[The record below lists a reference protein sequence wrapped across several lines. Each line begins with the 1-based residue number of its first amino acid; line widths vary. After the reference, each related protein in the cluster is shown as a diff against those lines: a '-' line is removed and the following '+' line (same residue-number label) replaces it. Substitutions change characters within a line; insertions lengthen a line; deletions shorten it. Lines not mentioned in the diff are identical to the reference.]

1 LDFNTLAQVSRAQ
14 AFQKTSYGIAKTRS
28 IYLQMIAWG
37 INALNHGS
45 SVAVFKDGE
54 YINTVI
60 SDNDNLSPEMY
71 KNFLEYQGTPDRIYW
86 YENPWLKKARQ
97 VRAGQYATALDM
109 SVLPARKLK
118 EWGLR
123 YAPVTYTP
131 HHASHAAAGYY
142 TSPFNH
148 CAIVVLD
155 AIGEFE
161 CATIWQGLHGEMR
174 KVWSRSYPHSLG
186 LFYSAFTQFVGL
198 TPIKDEHLLQKMA
211 EQGDP
216 TRFNDYVR
224 SYFNNGTV
232 LDLNT
237 NFHRGVLH
245 WDHNQLTTLQ
255 EQCDLAAAVQRV
267 FEDQVRMIMLEA
279 RKLVNTD
286 CLVYMGGCAMN
297 SDANKRFVEPAFKYR
312 WSLPNPGDPSSA
324 IGAVAYHTKQRVRK
338 TDWAPVKHIAINV

>member
-1 LDFNTLAQVSRAQ
+1 
-14 AFQKTSYGIAKTRS
+14 
-28 IYLQMIAWG
+28 MIAWG

-54 YINTVI
+54 YI
-60 SDNDNLSPEMY
+60 DNVVSTNDTLSPEMY

-148 CAIVVLD
+148 CAVVVLD

-161 CATIWQGLHGEMR
+161 CATIWQGLHGEMK
-174 KVWSRSYPHSLG
+174 KVWGRSYPHSLG
-186 LFYSAFTQFVGL
+186 LFYSAFTKLIGL
-198 TPIKDEHLLQKMA
+198 TPIRDEHLLQKMA
-211 EQGDP
+211 EQGDKQ
-216 TRFNDYVR
+216 RYFEEVNDYV
-224 SYFNNGTV
+224 SNTV
-232 LDLNT
+232 NLKYNL
-237 NFHRGVLH
+237 HRGVLN
-245 WDHNQLTTLQ
+245 WPRPIETLQ
-255 EQCDLAAAVQRV
+255 DQCDIAAAVQYK
-267 FEDQVRMIMLEA
+267 FEDQIRMVMLEA

-324 IGAVAYHTKQRVRK
+324 IGAVAYHTRQRVRK